1 MKVSLTNFEDYS
13 EIFRLNDIRNFR
25 EYQKESGLLNRTLE
39 VLEENRAVLPDI
51 DKYYAVTR
59 KLMDIEKRKP
69 DNEKSLVMLTD
80 TYAEESEV
88 FIREMINLEYLRRD
102 MEQQLKEALAREDR
116 LKEELEYIKGTSA
129 YRHLLDKKV
138 KKVFEE

>member
-1 MKVSLTNFEDYS
+1 
-13 EIFRLNDIRNFR
+13 
-25 EYQKESGLLNRTLE
+25 
-39 VLEENRAVLPDI
+39 
-51 DKYYAVTR
+51 
-59 KLMDIEKRKP
+59 
-69 DNEKSLVMLTD
+69 MLTD

-138 KKVFEE
+138 KKCLKNNHMVRQTDLNCSPKVAIR

>member
-1 MKVSLTNFEDYS
+1 
-13 EIFRLNDIRNFR
+13 
-25 EYQKESGLLNRTLE
+25 
-39 VLEENRAVLPDI
+39 
-51 DKYYAVTR
+51 
-59 KLMDIEKRKP
+59 
-69 DNEKSLVMLTD
+69 MLTD

-88 FIREMINLEYLRRD
+88 FIREMINLEYLRRE

-116 LKEELEYIKGTSA
+116 LKEELKYIKGTRA

>member
-69 DNEKSLVMLTD
+69 DNEKVWLC
-80 TYAEESEV
+80 
-88 FIREMINLEYLRRD
+88 
-102 MEQQLKEALAREDR
+102 
-116 LKEELEYIKGTSA
+116 
-129 YRHLLDKKV
+129 
-138 KKVFEE
+138 